1 MSGIKAP
8 ENRTSKGIV
17 MKFCMA
23 AWSTFYVRLF
33 VSSRINTAFW
43 VAQPCHIVSW
53 FAPDLLK
60 IHRA

>member
-1 MSGIKAP
+1 
-8 ENRTSKGIV
+8 
-17 MKFCMA
+17 
-23 AWSTFYVRLF
+23 VRLF

-43 VAQPCHIVSW
+43 VAQPRHIVSW